1 MIKTFSLIIS
11 FLFFSVE
18 TDSNEFDSL
27 ECRDGKPE
35 VFFITPNQNFVSS
48 TGLINLE
55 FGIKNFNIATAGQI
69 ACDSGH
75 HHLLINVALTDLDVT
90 RPIPSDEN
98 HIHYGK
104 GQTLD
109 TVELPKGVHK
119 LRLVLGNFAHIPHDE
134 PIISDEL
141 IVEVR

>member
-1 MIKTFSLIIS
+1 MIKTFSLIIL

-18 TDSNEFDSL
+18 TYSNEFDSL

-35 VFFITPNQNFVSS
+35 VFFISPNQNFVSS
-48 TGLINLE
+48 TGVINLE
-55 FGIKNFNIATAGQI
+55 FCFINFNIAPAGQM

-75 HHLLINVALTDLDVT
+75 HHLLINVPLPDLT
-90 RPIPSDEN
+90 RSIPSDEN

-104 GQTLD
+104 GQTSD
-109 TVELPKGVHK
+109 TIELPKGVHR
-119 LRLVLGNFAHIPHDE
+119 LRLVLGNFAHIPHED

-141 IVEVR
+141 IIEVR

>member
-1 MIKTFSLIIS
+1 MIKIFSLILAS
-11 FLFFSVE
+11 FLFFSIDINSDE
-18 TDSNEFDSL
+18 LDIL

-35 VFFITPNQNFVSS
+35 VFFISPKQNLISS
-48 TGLINLE
+48 SGIINLE
-55 FGIKNFNIATAGQI
+55 FGIKNFNIAPAGQM

-75 HHLLINVALTDLDVT
+75 HHLLINVPLIDFT

-104 GQTLD
+104 GQTSD
-109 TVELPKGVHK
+109 TIKLQKGVHR

>member
-1 MIKTFSLIIS
+1 MIKIYSLIIS

-18 TDSNEFDSL
+18 TYPNEVDLL

-55 FGIKNFNIATAGQI
+55 FGIKNFNIAPAGQM

-75 HHLLINVALTDLDVT
+75 HHLLINVPLPDLT
-90 RPIPSDEN
+90 RSIPSDEN

-104 GQTLD
+104 GQTSD
-109 TVELPKGVHK
+109 TIELPKGVHR
-119 LRLVLGNFAHIPHDE
+119 LRLVLGNFAHIPHED

-141 IVEVR
+141 IIEVR